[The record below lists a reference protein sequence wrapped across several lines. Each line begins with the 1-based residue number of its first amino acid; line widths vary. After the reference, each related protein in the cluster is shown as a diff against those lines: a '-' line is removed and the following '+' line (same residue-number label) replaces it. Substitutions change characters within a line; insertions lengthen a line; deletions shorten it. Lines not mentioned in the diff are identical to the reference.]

1 MFHIMPIYIPPIVL
15 HGMDTGTFDQSKIE
29 KVRKKNRKRKRKK
42 K

>member
-1 MFHIMPIYIPPIVL
+1 MLLIMPIYIPPVVL
-15 HGMDTGTFDQSKIE
+15 YGMDMGTFDQSKIE